1 MASPKKPN
9 ALRPGARIRIV
20 SPASPAPSDAIH
32 RGMGAL
38 IQLGYQPETQT
49 ERANSVGYFSSSQSS
64 RFAELTNALNA
75 KDVAGVIASR
85 GGYGSTYL
93 LADLAKK
100 KSPQPKIF
108 CGFSDTTAIS
118 CFLWKIWRWVSF
130 YGPMAAAGF
139 DSGADAPGG
148 FECDSFTRATTQVR
162 GGWKLA
168 LNGEPLCEG
177 HAGGILL
184 GGCLTLLQ
192 TSIGTP
198 WELDTRGAI
207 LAIEDRGVR
216 PYQVDRMLMHLLQA
230 GKFRGVR
237 GIVLGEFPDCDPL
250 NNEGPTVREV
260 CSRILEAL
268 KIPVVWGAPVG
279 HTKRA
284 MLTLPLGVRAK
295 LTARGGGTLEILE
308 PAVKS

>member
-1 MASPKKPN
+1 MPSPKKPK

-20 SPASPAPSDAIH
+20 SPASPAPADSIH
-32 RGMGAL
+32 RGMSAL

-49 ERANSVGYFSSSQSS
+49 ERADSIGYFSSSEAS
-64 RFAELTNALNA
+64 RFAELASALSA
-75 KDVAGVIASR
+75 KDVSAVIASR

-93 LADLAKK
+93 LAELARKK
-100 KSPQPKIF
+100 PPQPKIF
-108 CGFSDTTAIS
+108 CGFSDTTVIS
-118 CFLWKIWRWVSF
+118 CLLWKKWRWVSF

-139 DSGADAPGG
+139 DSGADVPCG
-148 FECDSFTRATTQVR
+148 FDSDSFMRATTQVR
-162 GGWKLA
+162 GGWRLA
-168 LNGEPLCEG
+168 LNGEPLREG
-177 HAGGILL
+177 HASGILL

-216 PYQVDRMLMHLLQA
+216 PYQVDRMLMHLLQSE
-230 GKFRGVR
+230 KLRGVR
-237 GIVLGEFPDCDPL
+237 GILLGDFPDCDPL
-250 NNEGPTVREV
+250 NNEGPSVREV
-260 CSRILEAL
+260 CARILGAL
-268 KIPVVWGAPVG
+268 KIPIVWGAPIG

>member
-1 MASPKKPN
+1 
-9 ALRPGARIRIV
+9 
-20 SPASPAPSDAIH
+20 
-32 RGMGAL
+32 
-38 IQLGYQPETQT
+38 
-49 ERANSVGYFSSSQSS
+49 
-64 RFAELTNALNA
+64 
-75 KDVAGVIASR
+75 
-85 GGYGSTYL
+85 
-93 LADLAKK
+93 
-100 KSPQPKIF
+100 
-108 CGFSDTTAIS
+108 
-118 CFLWKIWRWVSF
+118 
-130 YGPMAAAGF
+130 MAAAGF

-162 GGWKLA
+162 GGWNLT
-168 LNGEPLCEG
+168 LNGEALREG
-177 HAGGILL
+177 HGRGILL

-192 TSIGTP
+192 SSIGTP

-237 GIVLGEFPDCDPL
+237 GIVLGDFPDCDPM
-250 NNEGPTVREV
+250 NSEGPTVREV
-260 CSRILEAL
+260 CSRILGAL
-268 KIPVVWGAPVG
+268 KIPVIWGAPIG

-295 LTARGGGTLEILE
+295 LTSRGAGTLEILE

>member
-1 MASPKKPN
+1 MPSPKKPN
-9 ALRPGARIRIV
+9 ALRPGARIRII
-20 SPASPAPSDAIH
+20 SPASPAPSDRIH

-38 IQLGYQPETQT
+38 IQLGYQPEPQT
-49 ERANSVGYFSSSQSS
+49 ERCDSIGYFSSSQSS
-64 RFAELTNALNA
+64 RFAELSNALNA
-75 KDVAGVIASR
+75 KDVAAVIASR
-85 GGYGSTYL
+85 GGYGSSYL
-93 LADLAKK
+93 LAELAKE

-108 CGFSDTTAIS
+108 CGFSDTTVIS
-118 CFLWKIWRWVSF
+118 CLLWKKWRWVSF
-130 YGPMAAAGF
+130 YGPMVAAGF

-177 HAGGILL
+177 HASGILL

-230 GKFRGVR
+230 GKLRGVR
-237 GIVLGEFPDCDPL
+237 GIVLGDFPDCDPL
-250 NNEGPTVREV
+250 NNEGPTVPEV
-260 CSRILEAL
+260 CSRILGAL

-284 MLTLPLGVRAK
+284 MLTLPFGVCAK